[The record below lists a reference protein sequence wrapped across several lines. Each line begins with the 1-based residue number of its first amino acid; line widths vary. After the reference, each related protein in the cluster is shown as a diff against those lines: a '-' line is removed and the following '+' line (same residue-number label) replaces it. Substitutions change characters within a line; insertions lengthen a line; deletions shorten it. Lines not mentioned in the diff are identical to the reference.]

1 METMSRNEQR
11 DRDRH
16 AFALA
21 MAAPALADL
30 EELMLVTK
38 FLTFRS

>member
-1 METMSRNEQR
+1 VIDTP
-11 DRDRH
+11 
-16 AFALA
+16 FALA

-38 FLTFRS
+38 FSF